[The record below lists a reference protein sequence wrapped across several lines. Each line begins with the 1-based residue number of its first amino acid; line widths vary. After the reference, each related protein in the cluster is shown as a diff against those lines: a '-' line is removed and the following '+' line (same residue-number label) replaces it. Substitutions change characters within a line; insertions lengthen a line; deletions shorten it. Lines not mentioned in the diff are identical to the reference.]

1 MERDG
6 DIRKW
11 IKGNYNSENLIIRYM
26 VRSLYFIKKSAY
38 TVKKIITDK
47 EFRAVFGMTVFKGG
61 KVHQTT
67 PPTCMD
73 RYAVIFSACR
83 DYFKGVNN
91 IKILSYGCSTG
102 E

>member
-47 EFRAVFGMTVFKGG
+47 EFSCIWYDCF
-61 KVHQTT
+61 
-67 PPTCMD
+67 
-73 RYAVIFSACR
+73 
-83 DYFKGVNN
+83 
-91 IKILSYGCSTG
+91 
-102 E
+102 

>member
-1 MERDG
+1 MERDR

-47 EFRAVFGMTVFKGG
+47 EFRAIFGMVVFRGEK
-61 KVHQTT
+61 
-67 PPTCMD
+67 
-73 RYAVIFSACR
+73 F
-83 DYFKGVNN
+83 
-91 IKILSYGCSTG
+91 IKQLP
-102 E
+102 